1 MIGRRRIQNH
11 WGIYTDTGRCI
22 ESIVGGIK
30 MNMFDIY
37 ENEVMEQLEQIDE
50 AGELTMD
57 EIVRIE
63 WLNQIEREFDEASLA
78 LGLDTLQDMSM

>member
-1 MIGRRRIQNH
+1 
-11 WGIYTDTGRCI
+11 
-22 ESIVGGIK
+22 